1 VAIPIG
7 VLFAGALPE
16 PQASNPLA
24 GTGSQEAVTDF
35 HSRLLASLDSLVIPQ
50 QRNAEQ
56 AVPAD
61 GAGQAALVVQATGS
75 ALAAGEVVWPECPS
89 CPQRPAS
96 GNEWPG
102 PFGEVP
108 GVAVAPP
115 RSGGDETEADAG
127 LTVPLANQE
136 LSAGTSAAQ
145 GTEGQVAADA
155 EPLLQARRTPGKGL
169 AGVVVVR
176 RPRPAPPQ
184 NDGGPFVVE
193 ERAFAGA
200 ITAPEAPL
208 PADGPEAT
216 PGQPAPEVA
225 PGTQASGRD
234 EVPSPGVG
242 SRQANAPPNDVVST
256 GTDHQPVPVASRADG
271 SLSET
276 AAATLARETGGAAE
290 NAEAQRPTRA
300 PVPTEKRVA
309 DSPQPTGEAA
319 PLAPGIGHSGSVEPV
334 APQEAPR
341 TDGEVGVASPA
352 PRQSVPEALV
362 GASAAMVARARN
374 SEGDPAPVEPRGQEA
389 VGMRTGEPGEGAS
402 SSGSAPQ
409 VSVHD
414 VRNSLPEAR
423 EPVEQSHRAE
433 EQRGGEGTRPGQ
445 ARLAHGGES
454 RRELQ
459 AEETSAPWGS
469 RVREAAGVGREPQ
482 PGHARRF
489 ATRDHE
495 GPVETTA
502 QARPGRAPLE
512 GAGELVAR
520 GRLEASLPAIE
531 PGDRDGEAA
540 VVRLE
545 ELEEAMPRL
554 VVERARLA
562 HRGEAAELRVRLHPP
577 ELGEIRVVFRSE
589 GDELRGAV
597 AVERE
602 EVKAW
607 VEGQAPRWQSEL
619 SEGGLRVARLDVALL
634 GRGGASDHGAM
645 AWDGGESPPW
655 GGSPQVGQVPVGA
668 FAQEAE
674 PVEPEFGV
682 NAACSDGRL
691 DYWA

>member
-1 VAIPIG
+1 MG
-7 VLFAGALPE
+7 
-16 PQASNPLA
+16 
-24 GTGSQEAVTDF
+24 VTDF
-35 HSRLLASLDSLVIPQ
+35 QTRLLASLDSLVIPQ
-50 QRNAEQ
+50 RRNAEQ

-61 GAGQAALVVQATGS
+61 GGGQAALVVQAPGS

-89 CPQRPAS
+89 GPRRPAS

-115 RSGGDETEADAG
+115 RSGGDEIEADAG

-145 GTEGQVAADA
+145 GTGGQVAAAA
-155 EPLLQARRTPGKGL
+155 EPLLQGRRTPGRGL
-169 AGVVVVR
+169 AGVVVER

-208 PADGPEAT
+208 PADGPEAV
-216 PGQPAPEVA
+216 PGRPAPGVA
-225 PGTQASGRD
+225 QGTQASGRA
-234 EVPSPGVG
+234 EVRSPEVG
-242 SRQANAPPNDVVST
+242 SRQANAPLNNVVSRGT
-256 GTDHQPVPVASRADG
+256 GREPVPVASRADG
-271 SLSET
+271 SFSET
-276 AAATLARETGGAAE
+276 TAATLARETGRAAE
-290 NAEAQRPTRA
+290 NAEVQRPTRA
-300 PVPTEKRVA
+300 AVPTEQRVA

-319 PLAPGIGHSGSVEPV
+319 PLAPGIGHSGPVEPV

-352 PRQSVPEALV
+352 PRQSVPEAVV
-362 GASAAMVARARN
+362 GASAAIVAQART
-374 SEGDPAPVEPRGQEA
+374 SGPDPKAPEVEARGQEA
-389 VGMRTGEPGEGAS
+389 DAVGTNEPVEGVRRPVVG
-402 SSGSAPQ
+402 GSQ
-409 VSVHD
+409 VPGHA

-423 EPVEQSHRAE
+423 EPAEQSHRAE
-433 EQRGGEGTRPGQ
+433 EQRGGEGTRPNR
-445 ARLAHGGES
+445 ARLPHGGES

-531 PGDRDGEAA
+531 PGDGDGEVA
-540 VVRLE
+540 VVRLR

-562 HRGEAAELRVRLHPP
+562 HRGEGAELRVRLHPP

-619 SEGGLRVARLDVALL
+619 SEAGLRVARLDVALL

-645 AWDGGESPPW
+645 AWEGGESPSW
-655 GGSPQVGQVPVGA
+655 GADPQVGQVPVGA

-682 NAACSDGRL
+682 NAAGSDGRL